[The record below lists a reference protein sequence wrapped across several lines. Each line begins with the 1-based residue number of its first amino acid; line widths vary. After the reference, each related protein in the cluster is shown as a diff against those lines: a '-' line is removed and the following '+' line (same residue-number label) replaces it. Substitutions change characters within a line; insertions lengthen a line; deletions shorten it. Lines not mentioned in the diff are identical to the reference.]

1 MYDFNWDLPFSLGL
15 NQNTF
20 ALIFNIG
27 IPIVYFLCFGFLYK
41 KLRNFE
47 KGAPFYDFVKSLVY
61 FFFFY
66 GLGAA
71 FFVWYDFFYM
81 DFVSANP
88 LPSMINTFDPPQ
100 PSLTIS
106 MQSVQLWKIG
116 NLLQN
121 VGLLLMLNQLRGKV
135 FRKKY
140 MNVLPVVWQLVGI
153 TSMIMIGL
161 VFLTDSPEAA
171 LFWSEVNYLF
181 NFIWSISLP
190 LTYRFIWKQSAGKL
204 KRYAGILYVCLI
216 IYGLSWGFRT
226 RFAVHLWWKLFGWLG
241 SANPF
246 DYRFLWLVRSISID
260 LNILL
265 VFIAYRKLLATFK

>member
-1 MYDFNWDLPFSLGL
+1 MYDFEWDLPFAFGL
-15 NQNTF
+15 NQDTF
-20 ALIFNIG
+20 AFIFNVG
-27 IPIVYFLCFGFLYK
+27 IPIVYFLCFGYLYY

-47 KGAPFYDFVKSLVY
+47 KDAPFYDFVKSLVY

-88 LPSMINTFDPPQ
+88 LPSLINTFDPVQ
-100 PSLTIS
+100 PGLTIS
-106 MQSVQLWKIG
+106 MESVQLWKIG

-135 FRKKY
+135 FKKKF
-140 MNVLPVVWQLVGI
+140 MNVLPVVWQLIGM
-153 TSMIMIGL
+153 TSMILMGL
-161 VFLTDSPEAA
+161 VIFQDSPEET

-181 NFIWSISLP
+181 NFVWSISLP
-190 LTYRFIWKQSAGKL
+190 LTYRIIYKNSAGNL

-226 RFAVHLWWKLFGWLG
+226 RFAVHLFFKLFGWLG
-241 SANPF
+241 PANPF
-246 DYRFLWLVRSISID
+246 DYRTLWLIRAVMVDI
-260 LNILL
+260 NIFL